1 MISLARTCPVE
12 RARRLPKAGMVG
24 LSVPFGMAR
33 RFFSS
38 ARSSLRL
45 SVSVAGKRDSDVRIQ
60 KRGILLQE
68 RGFMFQS
75 GKGGA
80 HHV

>member
-1 MISLARTCPVE
+1 MNHLARSFVFP

-24 LSVPFGMAR
+24 LSVPFDMAHR
-33 RFFSS
+33 SFSS
-38 ARSSLRL
+38 ARASLN

-68 RGFMFQS
+68 RGFMFH
-75 GKGGA
+75 GRTGGA

>member
-1 MISLARTCPVE
+1 MTSRILPCVCVVGHVSGPASVAHRSFSFVSL
-12 RARRLPKAGMVG
+12 LI
-24 LSVPFGMAR
+24 
-33 RFFSS
+33 
-38 ARSSLRL
+38 

>member
-1 MISLARTCPVE
+1 MMFARAPFLHCAC
-12 RARRLPKAGMVG
+12 RWPKAGMVG
-24 LSVPFGMAR
+24 HVSGLASVAH
-33 RFFSS
+33 
-38 ARSSLRL
+38 RSSSPVCSSRL

-80 HHV
+80 HRV